1 MEHKRILPILICLLV
16 LSCLVLGIFLYSID
30 RRANYLPDESIDS
43 LVRVLRESNIEIDP
57 EIISAK
63 IDTGTVYLNRSEDYH
78 TTVASLLADGK
89 VKSTYKIPD
98 GVIMT
103 TDRGEMFSFG
113 DNFSFDYH
121 SSGEHVDIPDLWDGT
136 YLSGHLTDTKYK
148 EISKTAADFLDRGS
162 KVTDTDGKISVVTV
176 VDNIFEKDGIYYVIC
191 SRTIDGVEITDNT
204 ALCTVKDGRVVDA
217 GGTWCF
223 ISLGDSY
230 SAQLSDILNIL
241 FNVKKEIVS
250 TRETPKTVTILGVE
264 RCYSLYF
271 LGNNEEFCLIPCLK
285 IVTDSMGEFI
295 YNAIDSTLYTKN

>member
-1 MEHKRILPILICLLV
+1 MEHKRIIPILICLLT
-16 LSCLVLGIFLYSID
+16 LSSLVLGTILYSLD
-30 RRANYLPDESIDS
+30 RRANYLPDESIEA
-43 LVRVLRESNIEIDP
+43 LVQVLKENDIEIDP
-57 EIISAK
+57 EIISKK
-63 IDTGTVYLNRSEDYH
+63 IDAGTVYLNEPEDYH
-78 TTVASLLADGK
+78 ATAASLLSDGK

-121 SSGEHVDIPDLWDGT
+121 ASGEHVDIPDFWDGT
-136 YLSGHLTDTKYK
+136 YLSGHLSETKYR
-148 EISKTAADFLDRGS
+148 EISKIAADFLDRGS
-162 KVTDTDGKISVVTV
+162 KVADTDSKISVVTL
-176 VDNIFEKDGIYYVIC
+176 VDNIFEKNGIYYVIC

-217 GGTWCF
+217 SGTWCF

-250 TRETPKTVTILGVE
+250 TKETDKTVTILGVE

-271 LGNNEEFCLIPCLK
+271 LGNDEEFCLIPCLK
-285 IVTDSMGEFI
+285 IVTDSMGEYI